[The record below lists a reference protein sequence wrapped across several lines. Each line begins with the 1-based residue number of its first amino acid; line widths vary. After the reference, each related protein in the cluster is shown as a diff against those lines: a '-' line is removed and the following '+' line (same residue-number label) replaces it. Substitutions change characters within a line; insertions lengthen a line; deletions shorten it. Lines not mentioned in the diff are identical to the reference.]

1 MNRLR
6 FLSQDRIDFGAA
18 DPADVTNAAS
28 VLSRNMGFGLMG
40 QSFAVLSPVPLATA
54 DPDKTKTPRLMVVD
68 CDVNFVESQ
77 RRVFRPYDVDFL
89 AAFNGKQAS
98 WRIVT
103 EKPDLIISD
112 THTLYGDG
120 QNLVQ
125 WLQDNTAL
133 RSIPVIVASND
144 SDGHDI
150 RCQRMQPAADEFVA
164 KPIASDQMRQVV
176 SRYIPLTLK
185 KPL

>member
-1 MNRLR
+1 
-6 FLSQDRIDFGAA
+6 
-18 DPADVTNAAS
+18 
-28 VLSRNMGFGLMG
+28 MG
-40 QSFAVLSPVPLATA
+40 QSFAVLSPVPFETT
-54 DPDKTKTPRLMVVD
+54 DPDKSKTPRLMVVD

-77 RRVFRPYDVDFL
+77 RRVFRAYDVNFL
-89 AAFNGKQAS
+89 AAFNGKQAI

-120 QNLVQ
+120 ENLVQ
-125 WLQDNTAL
+125 WLHENSASL
-133 RSIPVIVASND
+133 SIPVIVASNE

-150 RCQRMQPAADEFVA
+150 RCQQMQPAADEFVA
-164 KPIASDQMRQVV
+164 KPIASDQMREVV